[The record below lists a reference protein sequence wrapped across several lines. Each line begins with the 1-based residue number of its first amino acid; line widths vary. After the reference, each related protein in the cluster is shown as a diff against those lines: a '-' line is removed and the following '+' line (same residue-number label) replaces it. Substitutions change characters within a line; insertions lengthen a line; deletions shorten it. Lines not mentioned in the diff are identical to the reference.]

1 MNETFGGKQQLFI
14 ERLKNKYQLY
24 CIIVTSCFHDDKG
37 VRFVL
42 FCCCFFTWF
51 VVCEHK
57 HTRRNIHV
65 ARIAQQILAKC
76 SNSRSPTSRTLP
88 SFFFFSFSSGP
99 VGKSLWVSSVGPSPP
114 KSVFSLQKHHSH
126 THTFTRTHTQTIT
139 DDNGVRKKKV
149 SLSWYWRSKSVR
161 HVHATIFLKKQKKK
175 QKNPT
180 VIA

>member
-76 SNSRSPTSRTLP
+76 SNSRSPASRTLP
-88 SFFFFSFSSGP
+88 SFFFSRFPAGQWVSPCECQVSGP
-99 VGKSLWVSSVGPSPP
+99 AHQKVSFTCKNVT
-114 KSVFSLQKHHSH
+114 H
-126 THTFTRTHTQTIT
+126 THTHTHARAHTNNNRRQWRQEEESLVVVVLTLQ
-139 DDNGVRKKKV
+139 V
-149 SLSWYWRSKSVR
+149 SPPCSCNNLS
-161 HVHATIFLKKQKKK
+161 
-175 QKNPT
+175 
-180 VIA
+180 